1 MKGLCSQTLRFPWA
15 GCTSIHSCG
24 AEGRS
29 LTPCGL
35 AHRCQG
41 RTIGTKKVAEPED
54 VVRPGVDGI
63 SWIWREAK
71 FCGNGRKKTMRIVKA
86 AMNSIGLKEGLTET
100 LHKDKPAVGSIPQ
113 FYLHPLNKKRP
124 SFTSAAISREP
135 LCHFLT
141 GCFHPCR
148 QQSSP
153 GRLPTAMRSALPL
166 WQTSY
171 GSIH

>member
-1 MKGLCSQTLRFPWA
+1 MGVFYSRGVGRTEECFQPQVCLCGGADTSQELSTEMDCDVLPWIQ
-15 GCTSIHSCG
+15 GD
-24 AEGRS
+24 
-29 LTPCGL
+29 LY

-100 LHKDKPAVGSIPQ
+100 RMEIQDLIEDHTLHTKCLGQWFDQ
-113 FYLHPLNKKRP
+113 R
-124 SFTSAAISREP
+124 T
-135 LCHFLT
+135 
-141 GCFHPCR
+141 
-148 QQSSP
+148 
-153 GRLPTAMRSALPL
+153 MR
-166 WQTSY
+166 
-171 GSIH
+171 ID